1 MAGITRRPLRAA
13 QMEEPEMAPPLAGP
27 LGHPADPNGVH
38 GAIQSLLLK
47 MLMAKVGGGTVDG
60 TKTPALFQGF

>member
-1 MAGITRRPLRAA
+1 
-13 QMEEPEMAPPLAGP
+13 MAPPLAGP